1 MHGFFGRANPG
12 RPSNPRWRFALLSL
26 LAILPSPS
34 VEASIFLSRDDTRGA
49 VASESSI
56 CSSIGIDL
64 IRRGGNAADAIVGTT
79 LCVGVIGMYHSGIGG
94 GGFMLVRSE
103 TGEYEDVDF
112 RETAPSAAYE
122 DMYANFT
129 IGSIVGGD
137 ASGVPGELRGFE
149 YIHKK
154 YGKLPWAMV
163 VMPAAK
169 LAERGFPVT
178 EDLFGSMS
186 AQVKK
191 GHHFLTEDPS
201 WAVDFAPN
209 GKLLQIGE
217 IMTRKRF
224 GKTLRKIAQQGASAF
239 YEGPIAEATIR
250 AVQLS
255 NGSMTLDDMSQYE
268 IIVREPVSVD
278 YRGFKMFSTGAPS
291 SGAVALN
298 TFKTIEGYNMSD
310 PDNLML
316 NTHRLDEAIKFSY
329 ASRNELGD
337 PDFVEGM
344 DDFQTHMLDT
354 ANAHTTR
361 HRISDDHTLD
371 PIDYNPKLLSTP
383 GSHGT
388 SHIVTTDASGM
399 SITLT
404 TTINLS
410 FGSRLCV
417 PETGIIMNNEMN
429 DFSIPGVSNEFG
441 FVPSPNNFIRPGKR
455 PLSSITPIIVE
466 HADGSLHVI
475 TGAAGGSRIITAT
488 IQALWH
494 VLDHGMTMPE
504 ALAQPRLH
512 DQLLPAHVLFE
523 EGYDNATT
531 AYMRAKGH
539 NITWTPEFLSKV
551 QGIRRLENGTFEA
564 AAEPRQKNSGGF
576 AV

>member
-1 MHGFFGRANPG
+1 MHGCQANPG
-12 RPSNPRWRFALLSL
+12 RSSNPRWRFALLSL
-26 LAILPSPS
+26 LALLPSPS
-34 VEASIFLSRDDTRGA
+34 VEASVFLSRDDSRGA

-64 IRRGGNAADAIVGTT
+64 IRRGGNAVDAAVGTT

-112 RETAPSAAYE
+112 RETAPAAAYE

-149 YIHKK
+149 YVHKK

-169 LAERGFPVT
+169 VAERGFLVT
-178 EDLFGSMS
+178 QDLFGFMTST
-186 AQVKK
+186 VKK
-191 GHHFLTEDPS
+191 GQHFLTEDPS
-201 WAVDFAPN
+201 WAIDFAPN
-209 GKLLQIGE
+209 GTLLQPGE

-224 GKTLRKIAQQGASAF
+224 GKTLRTIAQKGANAF

-250 AVQLS
+250 AVQLA
-255 NGSMTLDDMSQYE
+255 NGSMTLDDMSQYD
-268 IIVREPVSVD
+268 IISRKPVSID
-278 YRGFKMFSTGAPS
+278 YRGYKMFSTGAPS

-298 TFKTIEGYNMSD
+298 TFKIIEGYNMSD
-310 PDNLML
+310 PDNLKL

-329 ASRNELGD
+329 GSRNELGD
-337 PDFVEGM
+337 PDFVEGIA
-344 DDFQTHMLDT
+344 DFQAHMLDT
-354 ANAHTTR
+354 SNAHATR

-371 PIDYNPKLLSTP
+371 PADYNPKLLSHP
-383 GSHGT
+383 DSHGT
-388 SHIVTTDASGM
+388 SHIVTTDASGL

-441 FVPSPNNFIRPGKR
+441 FVPSRNNYIRPGKR
-455 PLSSITPIIVE
+455 PLSSITPVIVE
-466 HADGSLHVI
+466 KADGSLYVV

-512 DQLLPAHVLFE
+512 DQLLPAQVRFE
-523 EGYDNATT
+523 VGYDNATT

-539 NITWTPEFLSKV
+539 NITWTTELLSKT

>member
-1 MHGFFGRANPG
+1 MHGFFDQDPG
-12 RPSNPRWRFALLSL
+12 RSSSPRWRFALLSL
-26 LAILPSPS
+26 LALFPSSS
-34 VEASIFLSRDDTRGA
+34 VEAGIFLSRDDSRGA

-56 CSSIGIDL
+56 CSNIGIDL
-64 IRRGGNAADAIVGTT
+64 IRRGGNAVDAAVGTT

-112 RETAPSAAYE
+112 RETAPAAAYE
-122 DMYANFT
+122 NMYANFT

-149 YIHKK
+149 YVHTK

-169 LAERGFPVT
+169 VAERGFPVT
-178 EDLFGSMS
+178 EDLFGFMTST
-186 AQVKK
+186 VNK
-191 GHHFLTEDPS
+191 GQHFLTEDPS
-201 WAVDFAPN
+201 WAIDFAPN
-209 GKLLQIGE
+209 GTLLQPGE

-224 GKTLRKIAQQGASAF
+224 GKTLRTIAQQGANAF

-250 AVQLS
+250 AVQLA
-255 NGSMTLDDMSQYE
+255 NGSMTLDDMSQYD
-268 IIVREPVSVD
+268 IISREPVSID
-278 YRGFKMFSTGAPS
+278 YRGYKMFSTGAPS

-298 TFKTIEGYNMSD
+298 TFKIIEGYNMSD
-310 PDNLML
+310 PDNLKL

-329 ASRNELGD
+329 GSRNELGD
-337 PDFVEGM
+337 PDFVEGIV
-344 DDFQTHMLDT
+344 DFQTQMLDT
-354 ANAHTTR
+354 ASAHATR
-361 HRISDDHTLD
+361 HKISDDHTLD
-371 PIDYNPKLLSTP
+371 PADYNPKLLSHP
-383 GSHGT
+383 DSHGT
-388 SHIVTTDASGM
+388 SHIVTTDSSGL

-441 FVPSPNNFIRPGKR
+441 FVPSRNNYIRPGKR

-466 HADGSLHVI
+466 KADGSLYVV

-512 DQLLPAHVLFE
+512 DQLLPAQVRFE
-523 EGYDNATT
+523 VGYDNATT
-531 AYMRAKGH
+531 AYMREKGH
-539 NITWTPEFLSKV
+539 NVTWTTELLSKT

>member
-1 MHGFFGRANPG
+1 M
-12 RPSNPRWRFALLSL
+12 
-26 LAILPSPS
+26 
-34 VEASIFLSRDDTRGA
+34 
-49 VASESSI
+49 
-56 CSSIGIDL
+56 
-64 IRRGGNAADAIVGTT
+64 
-79 LCVGVIGMYHSGIGG
+79 
-94 GGFMLVRSE
+94 
-103 TGEYEDVDF
+103 
-112 RETAPSAAYE
+112 
-122 DMYANFT
+122 
-129 IGSIVGGD
+129 
-137 ASGVPGELRGFE
+137 
-149 YIHKK
+149 
-154 YGKLPWAMV
+154 
-163 VMPAAK
+163 
-169 LAERGFPVT
+169 T
-178 EDLFGSMS
+178 EDLFGFMTS
-186 AQVKK
+186 AIKK
-191 GHHFLTEDPS
+191 GQHFLTEDPS

-209 GKLLQIGE
+209 GKLLQPGE

-224 GKTLRKIAQQGASAF
+224 GNTLRTIAQKGASAF

-250 AVQLS
+250 ALQLA
-255 NGSMTLDDMSQYE
+255 NGSMTLDDMSRYE
-268 IIVREPVSVD
+268 IISREPVSID
-278 YRGFKMFSTGAPS
+278 YRGYKMFSTGAPS

-298 TFKTIEGYNMSD
+298 TFKIIEGYNMSD

-329 ASRNELGD
+329 GNRNELAD
-337 PDFVEGM
+337 PDFVEGI
-344 DDFQTHMLDT
+344 DDFQTQMLDT
-354 ANAHTTR
+354 SKAQATR
-361 HRISDDHTLD
+361 YRISDDHTLD
-371 PIDYNPKLLSTP
+371 PADYNPKLLSHP
-383 GSHGT
+383 DSHGT

-410 FGSRLCV
+410 WGSRLCV

-466 HADGSLHVI
+466 QPDGSLYVV

-523 EGYDNATT
+523 VGYDNATT

-539 NITWTPEFLSKV
+539 NITWTTELLSKT

-564 AAEPRQKNSGGF
+564 AAEPRQKNSGGY
-576 AV
+576 AL

>member
-1 MHGFFGRANPG
+1 MHGCQANPG
-12 RPSNPRWRFALLSL
+12 RSSNPRWRFALLSL
-26 LAILPSPS
+26 LALLPSPS
-34 VEASIFLSRDDTRGA
+34 VEASVFLSRDDSRGA

-56 CSSIGIDL
+56 CSSIGINL
-64 IRRGGNAADAIVGTT
+64 IRRGGNAVDAAVGTT

-112 RETAPSAAYE
+112 RETAPAAAYE

-149 YIHKK
+149 YVHKK

-169 LAERGFPVT
+169 VADRGFLVT
-178 EDLFGSMS
+178 EDLFGFMTST
-186 AQVKK
+186 VKK
-191 GHHFLTEDPS
+191 GQHFLTEDPS
-201 WAVDFAPN
+201 WAIDFAPN
-209 GKLLQIGE
+209 GTLLQPGE

-224 GKTLRKIAQQGASAF
+224 GKTLRTIAQKGANAF

-250 AVQLS
+250 AVQLA
-255 NGSMTLDDMSQYE
+255 NGSMTLDDMSQYD
-268 IIVREPVSVD
+268 IISRKPVSID
-278 YRGFKMFSTGAPS
+278 YRGYKMFSTGAPS

-298 TFKTIEGYNMSD
+298 TFKIIEGYNMSD
-310 PDNLML
+310 PDNLKL

-329 ASRNELGD
+329 GSRNELGD
-337 PDFVEGM
+337 PDFVEGIN
-344 DDFQTHMLDT
+344 DFQTHMLDT
-354 ANAHTTR
+354 SNAHATR

-371 PIDYNPKLLSTP
+371 PADYNPKLLSHP
-383 GSHGT
+383 DSHGT
-388 SHIVTTDASGM
+388 SHIVTTDASGL

-441 FVPSPNNFIRPGKR
+441 FVPSRNNYIRPGKR

-466 HADGSLHVI
+466 KADGSLYVV

-512 DQLLPAHVLFE
+512 DQLLPAQVRFE
-523 EGYDNATT
+523 VGYDNATT

-539 NITWTPEFLSKV
+539 NITWTTELLSKT

>member
-1 MHGFFGRANPG
+1 MHGFFDQDPG
-12 RPSNPRWRFALLSL
+12 RSRSPRWRFALLSL
-26 LAILPSPS
+26 LALFPSSS
-34 VEASIFLSRDDTRGA
+34 VEAGIFLSRDDSRGA

-64 IRRGGNAADAIVGTT
+64 IRRGGNAVDAAVGTT

-112 RETAPSAAYE
+112 RETAPAAAYE

-149 YIHKK
+149 YVHKK

-169 LAERGFPVT
+169 VAERGFPVT
-178 EDLFGSMS
+178 EDLFGFMTST
-186 AQVKK
+186 VNK
-191 GHHFLTEDPS
+191 GQHFLTEDPS
-201 WAVDFAPN
+201 WAIDFAPN
-209 GKLLQIGE
+209 GTLLQPGE

-224 GKTLRKIAQQGASAF
+224 GKTLRTIAQQGANAF

-250 AVQLS
+250 AVQLA
-255 NGSMTLDDMSQYE
+255 NGSMTLDDMSQYD
-268 IIVREPVSVD
+268 IISREPVSID
-278 YRGFKMFSTGAPS
+278 YRGYKMFSTGAPS

-298 TFKTIEGYNMSD
+298 TFKIIEGYNMSD
-310 PDNLML
+310 PNNLKL

-329 ASRNELGD
+329 GSRNELGD
-337 PDFVEGM
+337 PDFVEGIV
-344 DDFQTHMLDT
+344 DFQTQMLDT
-354 ANAHTTR
+354 ASAHATR
-361 HRISDDHTLD
+361 HKISDDHTLD
-371 PIDYNPKLLSTP
+371 PADYNPKLLSHP
-383 GSHGT
+383 DSHGT
-388 SHIVTTDASGM
+388 SHIVTTDSSGL

-441 FVPSPNNFIRPGKR
+441 FVPSRNNYIRPGKR

-466 HADGSLHVI
+466 KADGSLYVV

-512 DQLLPAHVLFE
+512 DQLLPAQVRFE
-523 EGYDNATT
+523 VGYDNDTT
-531 AYMRAKGH
+531 AYMREKGH
-539 NITWTPEFLSKV
+539 NITWTTELLSKT

>member
-1 MHGFFGRANPG
+1 MHGYPG
-12 RPSNPRWRFALLSL
+12 RSSNRRWRFALLSL
-26 LAILPSPS
+26 LALFPSPS
-34 VEASIFLSRDDTRGA
+34 VEAGIFLSRHGSRGA

-64 IRRGGNAADAIVGTT
+64 IRRGGNAADAAVGTT

-112 RETAPSAAYE
+112 RETAPAAAYE

-137 ASGVPGELRGFE
+137 ASGVPGELKGFE
-149 YIHKK
+149 YVHKK

-163 VMPAAK
+163 VMPAAEV
-169 LAERGFPVT
+169 AERGFPVT
-178 EDLFGSMS
+178 EDLFGFMTST
-186 AQVKK
+186 VKK
-191 GHHFLTEDPS
+191 GQHFLTEDPS
-201 WAVDFAPN
+201 WAIDFAPN
-209 GKLLQIGE
+209 GTLLQPGE

-224 GKTLRKIAQQGASAF
+224 GKTLRTIAQQGASAF
-239 YEGPIAEATIR
+239 YDGPIAEATIR
-250 AVQLS
+250 AVQLA
-255 NGSMTLDDMSQYE
+255 NGSMTLDDMSQYD
-268 IIVREPVSVD
+268 IISREPVSID
-278 YRGFKMFSTGAPS
+278 YRGYKMFSTGAPS

-298 TFKTIEGYNMSD
+298 TFKIIEGYNMSD
-310 PDNLML
+310 PDNLKL

-329 ASRNELGD
+329 GSRNELGD
-337 PDFVEGM
+337 PDFVEGIA
-344 DDFQTHMLDT
+344 DFQAQMLNT
-354 ANAHTTR
+354 SNAHATR
-361 HRISDDHTLD
+361 HRISDNHTLD
-371 PIDYNPKLLSTP
+371 PTDYNPKLLSNP
-383 GSHGT
+383 DSHGT
-388 SHIVTTDASGM
+388 SHIVTTDSLGL

-441 FVPSPNNFIRPGKR
+441 FVPSRNNFIRPGKR

-466 HADGSLHVI
+466 KADGSLYVV

-512 DQLLPAHVLFE
+512 DQLLPAQVRFE
-523 EGYDNATT
+523 VGYDNATT
-531 AYMRAKGH
+531 AYMRERGH
-539 NITWTPEFLSKV
+539 NITWTSELLSKM

>member
-1 MHGFFGRANPG
+1 MHGFFDQDPG
-12 RPSNPRWRFALLSL
+12 RSSSPRWRFALLSL
-26 LAILPSPS
+26 LALFPSSS
-34 VEASIFLSRDDTRGA
+34 VEAGIFLSRDDSRGA

-56 CSSIGIDL
+56 CSNIGIDL
-64 IRRGGNAADAIVGTT
+64 IRRGGNAVDAAVGTT

-112 RETAPSAAYE
+112 RETAPAAAYE

-149 YIHKK
+149 YVHKK

-169 LAERGFPVT
+169 VAERGFPVT
-178 EDLFGSMS
+178 EDLFGFMTST
-186 AQVKK
+186 VNK
-191 GHHFLTEDPS
+191 GQHFLTEDPS
-201 WAVDFAPN
+201 WAIDFAPN
-209 GKLLQIGE
+209 GTLLQPGE

-224 GKTLRKIAQQGASAF
+224 GKTLRTIAQQGANAF

-250 AVQLS
+250 AVQLA
-255 NGSMTLDDMSQYE
+255 NGSMTLDDMSQYD
-268 IIVREPVSVD
+268 IISREPVSID
-278 YRGFKMFSTGAPS
+278 YRGYKMFSTGAPS

-298 TFKTIEGYNMSD
+298 TFKIIEGYNMSD
-310 PDNLML
+310 PDNLKL

-329 ASRNELGD
+329 GSRNELGD
-337 PDFVEGM
+337 PDFVEGIV
-344 DDFQTHMLDT
+344 DFQTQMLNT
-354 ANAHTTR
+354 ASAHATR
-361 HRISDDHTLD
+361 HKISDDHTLD
-371 PIDYNPKLLSTP
+371 PADYNPKLLSHP
-383 GSHGT
+383 DSHGT
-388 SHIVTTDASGM
+388 SHIVTTDSSGL

-441 FVPSPNNFIRPGKR
+441 FVPSRNNYIRPGKR

-466 HADGSLHVI
+466 KADGSLYVV

-512 DQLLPAHVLFE
+512 DQLLPAQVRFE
-523 EGYDNATT
+523 VGYDNDTT
-531 AYMRAKGH
+531 AYMREKGH
-539 NITWTPEFLSKV
+539 NITWTTELLSKT

>member
-1 MHGFFGRANPG
+1 MHGFFSQANPG
-12 RPSNPRWRFALLSL
+12 RSSNPRWRLALLSL
-26 LAILPSPS
+26 FALLPSPS
-34 VEASIFLSRDDTRGA
+34 VEASIFLSRDATRGA
-49 VASESSI
+49 VASENSI

-64 IRRGGNAADAIVGTT
+64 IKRGGNAADAAVGTT
-79 LCVGVIGMYHSGIGG
+79 LCVGVIGMYHSGVGG
-94 GGFMLVRSE
+94 GGFMLVRNE

-169 LAERGFPVT
+169 VAERGFPVN
-178 EDLFGSMS
+178 EDLFGFMS
-186 AQVKK
+186 NTVKK
-191 GHHFLTEDPS
+191 GQHFLTEDPS

-209 GKLLQIGE
+209 GKLLQPGE

-224 GKTLRKIAQQGASAF
+224 AKTLRTIAQKGASAF

-250 AVQLS
+250 ALQLA

-268 IIVREPVSVD
+268 IVLREPVSID
-278 YRGFKMFSTGAPS
+278 YRGYKMISTGAPS

-298 TFKTIEGYNMSD
+298 TFKIIEGYNMSD
-310 PDNLML
+310 PDNLKL

-329 ASRNELGD
+329 ANHNELGD
-337 PDFVEGM
+337 PDFVEGV
-344 DDFQTHMLDT
+344 DDFQALMLDA
-354 ANAHTTR
+354 ANAHATR
-361 HRISDDHTLD
+361 QRISDDHTQD
-371 PIDYNPKLLSTP
+371 PSDYNPKLLSTP
-383 GSHGT
+383 DSHGT
-388 SHIVTTDASGM
+388 SHIVTTDSSGM
-399 SITLT
+399 SITVT

-441 FVPSPNNFIRPGKR
+441 FVPSRNNFIRPGKR
-455 PLSSITPIIVE
+455 PLSSITPVIVE
-466 HADGSLHVI
+466 HADGSLYVI

-494 VLDHGMTMPE
+494 VLDHDMTMPE

-523 EGYDNATT
+523 EGYDNETT
-531 AYMRAKGH
+531 AYFRGKGH
-539 NITWTPEFLSKV
+539 NITWTGEFLSKV

>member
-1 MHGFFGRANPG
+1 MQGFFGQASAG
-12 RPSNPRWRFALLSL
+12 RSSNPQWRFALLSL
-26 LAILPSPS
+26 LALLPSPS
-34 VEASIFLSRDDTRGA
+34 VEASIFLSRDARRGA

-64 IRRGGNAADAIVGTT
+64 IKRGGNAADAAVGTT

-103 TGEYEDVDF
+103 TGDYEDVDF

-149 YIHKK
+149 YVHKK

-169 LAERGFPVT
+169 IAERGFPVT
-178 EDLFGSMS
+178 EDLFGYMS
-186 AQVKK
+186 GTIKK
-191 GHHFLTEDPS
+191 GHNFLMEDPS

-209 GKLLQIGE
+209 GKLLQPGE
-217 IMTRKRF
+217 IMTRKRL
-224 GKTLRKIAQQGASAF
+224 GKTLRTIARQGANAF

-250 AVQLS
+250 AVQGA
-255 NGSMTLDDMSQYE
+255 NGSMTMDDLSQYE
-268 IIVREPVSVD
+268 IALREPVSID
-278 YRGFKMFSTGAPS
+278 YRGYKMFSTGAPS

-298 TFKTIEGYNMSD
+298 TFKIIEGYNMSD
-310 PDNLML
+310 PAISNL

-329 ASRNELGD
+329 ANHNELGD
-337 PDFVEGM
+337 PAFVEGM
-344 DDFQTHMLDT
+344 DDFQAHMMDT
-354 ANAHTTR
+354 GNAQATR
-361 HRISDDHTLD
+361 QKISDNHTLD
-371 PIDYNPKLLSTP
+371 PTAYNPKLLSTP

-404 TTINLS
+404 TTINLI
-410 FGSRLCV
+410 FGSMVCV

-466 HADGSLHVI
+466 NADGSLYVA
-475 TGAAGGSRIITAT
+475 TGSAGGSRIITAT

-494 VLDHGMTMPE
+494 VLDHGMTMPQ

-512 DQLLPAHVLFE
+512 DQLLPAHVVFE
-523 EGYDNATT
+523 QTFDNATT

-539 NITWTPEFLSKV
+539 NVTWTDQILSTA

-564 AAEPRQKNSGGF
+564 AGEPRQRNSGGL

>member
-1 MHGFFGRANPG
+1 MHGFLGQANPG
-12 RPSNPRWRFALLSL
+12 RSSNTRWRFALLSL
-26 LAILPSPS
+26 LALLPPPS
-34 VEASIFLSRDDTRGA
+34 VEASIVLSRDGTRGA

-56 CSSIGIDL
+56 CSNIGIDL
-64 IRRGGNAADAIVGTT
+64 IRRGGNAADAAVGTT

-122 DMYANFT
+122 DMYANYT

-149 YIHKK
+149 YLHKK

-169 LAERGFPVT
+169 VAERGFTVT
-178 EDLFGSMS
+178 EDLYGFMIGREKLG
-186 AQVKK
+186 QY
-191 GHHFLTEDPS
+191 FLTEDPS
-201 WAVDFAPN
+201 WAMDFAPN
-209 GKLLQIGE
+209 GRLLKPGE
-217 IMTRKRF
+217 IMTRKRL
-224 GKTLRKIAQQGASAF
+224 GKTLRTIAKQGASAF
-239 YEGPIAEATIR
+239 YEGPIADATIR
-250 AVQLS
+250 ALQLA
-255 NGSMTLDDMSQYE
+255 NGSMTLDDMSKYE
-268 IIVREPVSVD
+268 IITRKPVSID
-278 YRGFKMFSTGAPS
+278 YRGYKMFSTGAPS

-298 TFKTIEGYNMSD
+298 TFKIIEGYNMSD
-310 PDNLML
+310 PDNLKL

-329 ASRNELGD
+329 GNRNELGD
-337 PDFVEGM
+337 PDFVEGIA
-344 DDFQTHMLDT
+344 DFQSQMLDT
-354 ANAHTTR
+354 ANASATR
-361 HRISDDHTLD
+361 NKISDDHTLD
-371 PIDYNPKLLSTP
+371 PTAYNPKRLSHP
-383 GSHGT
+383 DSHGT
-388 SHIVTTDASGM
+388 SHVVTSDASGL

-404 TTINLS
+404 TTVNLS

-441 FVPSPNNFIRPGKR
+441 FVPSPNNYIRPGKR
-455 PLSSITPIIVE
+455 PLSSITPVIVE
-466 HADGSLHVI
+466 KADGSLYVI

-504 ALAQPRLH
+504 ALAQPRLD
-512 DQLLPAHVLFE
+512 DQLLPAQVRFE
-523 EGYDNATT
+523 LGYDNATT

-539 NITWTPEFLSKV
+539 NVTWTSELLSKT

-564 AAEPRQKNSGGF
+564 AAEPRQKNSGGYT
-576 AV
+576 V

>member
-1 MHGFFGRANPG
+1 MSVITLFSKNE
-12 RPSNPRWRFALLSL
+12 LLLPLTGHATDSPFRV
-26 LAILPSPS
+26 ILI
-34 VEASIFLSRDDTRGA
+34 IF
-49 VASESSI
+49 E
-56 CSSIGIDL
+56 
-64 IRRGGNAADAIVGTT
+64 GNAADAAVGTT

-169 LAERGFPVT
+169 VAERGFPVT

-186 AQVKK
+186 AEIKK

-209 GKLLQIGE
+209 GTLLQPGE

-224 GKTLRKIAQQGASAF
+224 GKTLRMIAQQGASAF

-250 AVQLS
+250 ALQLA
-255 NGSMTLDDMSQYE
+255 NGSMTLDDMSRYE
-268 IIVREPVSVD
+268 IIVRKPVSVD
-278 YRGFKMFSTGAPS
+278 YRGYKMFSTGVPS

-298 TFKTIEGYNMSD
+298 TFKIIEGYNMSD
-310 PDNLML
+310 PDDLML

-329 ASRNELGD
+329 ASRSELGD

-344 DDFQTHMLDT
+344 DDFQTQMLDT

-371 PIDYNPKLLSTP
+371 PTDYNPKLLSTP

-399 SITLT
+399 SITMT
-404 TTINLS
+404 TTINLN

-466 HADGSLHVI
+466 HADGSLYVV

-512 DQLLPAHVLFE
+512 DQLLPARVLFE